1 MKILICTAS
10 TGGGHKRAAQAL
22 TEYFQKNSDYEVRI
36 VDGLE
41 LGGRIYNNLVC
52 EGYSVLVKKTPR
64 LYGRIYKDSDKHSAL
79 NSLTNNINNS
89 RGKHLLPTIEE
100 FEPDVIIS
108 CHAFITTM
116 LGGLKSDGKISAKI
130 IALVTDFKSH
140 YTYIADGIDHYIV
153 SSMEMVDDF
162 KRKYNID
169 RTRVHPYG
177 IPVLERFSQSVDKKT
192 VKRTLGLE
200 ENVRTALFM
209 AGSFGV
215 SEVFDFY
222 REIADKAV
230 DCQFIV
236 ITGNNEKLFHKFE
249 KIARSN
255 TKLLMFVSNV
265 EDYMHAADI
274 IITKPGGLTVSES
287 LQCELPMAIYSA
299 YPGQEK
305 DNAIYLKENGV
316 AILLDKNPG
325 DAIRNLISNEGLLS
339 KMRENCRKIRSN
351 NSSQKILELIESS
364 D

>member
-1 MKILICTAS
+1 MKILIYTAS

-22 TEYFQKNSDYEVRI
+22 MEYFQKNSDHEVKI
-36 VDGLE
+36 ADGLE
-41 LGGRIYNNLVC
+41 MGGNVYNYLVC

-64 LYGRIYKDSDKHSAL
+64 LYGKIYKDSDKRSAL

-89 RGKHLLPTIEE
+89 RGKHLLPMIEE
-100 FEPDVIIS
+100 FKPDVIIS
-108 CHAFITTM
+108 CHAFVTTM
-116 LGGLKSDGKISAKI
+116 LGKLKTDGKISAKI

-140 YTYIADGIDHYIV
+140 YTYIANGIDHYIV
-153 SSMEMVDDF
+153 SSNEMVDDF

-177 IPVLERFSQSVDKKT
+177 IPVLERFSAPADKAV
-192 VKRTLGLE
+192 VKRTIGLE
-200 ENVRTALFM
+200 EDVKTVLFM

-215 SEVFDFY
+215 TEVFDFY
-222 REIADKAV
+222 REIADKAGN
-230 DCQFIV
+230 CQFIV
-236 ITGNNEKLFHKFE
+236 ITGNNEKLFKKFE

-265 EDYMHAADI
+265 EDYMHASDI

-305 DNAIYLKENGV
+305 DNADYLRENGV

-325 DAIRNLISNEGLLS
+325 DAIRNLINNEIILE

-351 NSSQKILELIESS
+351 NSSKKILELIESS
-364 D
+364 N